1 MGTRAPKFSCTG
13 SHAAL
18 HRNETPYF
26 SRLAEPPMAS
36 ETRIAARTLKTTSA
50 KNQVRRSNSASFQR
64 AGCRRLEAWSSCG
77 IVANAGDM
85 DCAATAAPGILKNK
99 FSIHRLACRI
109 PQLRLP
115 VRLDQAHHTV
125 GHRHVV
131 QLLRQPVALRVRPVE
146 ELEHLSRVL
155 GLVLRPVHQDE
166 SSSGDRPGILARRV
180 GED

>member
-18 HRNETPYF
+18 HRNEKPYF

-36 ETRIAARTLKTTSA
+36 ETRMAARTLKTTSA

-85 DCAATAAPGILKNK
+85 DCAATAAPGILKNN
-99 FSIHRLACRI
+99 S
-109 PQLRLP
+109 QYTGLP
-115 VRLDQAHHTV
+115 V
-125 GHRHVV
+125 
-131 QLLRQPVALRVRPVE
+131 E
-146 ELEHLSRVL
+146 SLSCDF
-155 GLVLRPVHQDE
+155 QFDW
-166 SSSGDRPGILARRV
+166 IRRTTPS
-180 GED
+180 

>member
-64 AGCRRLEAWSSCG
+64 AGCRRLEAWSSCE

-115 VRLDQAHHTV
+115 VRLDQAHHAV

-131 QLLRQPVALRVRPVE
+131 QLLCEPVAHRVLPVE
-146 ELEHLSRVL
+146 ELEYLPRVL
-155 GLVLRPVHQDE
+155 GIVRRLLHPDEPCSGRPPVH
-166 SSSGDRPGILARRV
+166 LA
-180 GED
+180 